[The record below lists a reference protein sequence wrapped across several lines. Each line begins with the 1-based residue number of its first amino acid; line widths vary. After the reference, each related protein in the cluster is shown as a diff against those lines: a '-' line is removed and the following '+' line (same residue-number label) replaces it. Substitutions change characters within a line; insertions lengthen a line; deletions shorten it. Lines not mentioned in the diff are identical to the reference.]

1 MGGTLFI
8 IVWILIGWFNMTD
21 VDLKLKMI
29 SNVPIIIDGIS
40 IYSVSIKQIAEFGYK
55 KYNQAIKIL
64 CISKQEIE
72 SLINEKISPL
82 EFLQMNMIFDPT
94 VKIVLNEI
102 LSLICKANVVY
113 SDKQECFVIGGRLLD
128 KNNFNEVI
136 DIIRKINSVGTT
148 NEPTEH
154 PSNEKAKMI
163 LQKRRKAR
171 MKLMSS
177 SNNNEAL
184 NLYDL
189 VSIVA
194 VGLKLPIDTVTEYS
208 IYQLLDQFKRLMAKE
223 NYETSISSLLHGANK
238 NDLELKHWT
247 GNKSAN

>member
-1 MGGTLFI
+1 MVGTLFI
-8 IVWILIGWFNMTD
+8 RVWILIGWFSMTD
-21 VDLKLKMI
+21 LDLKLKMI
-29 SNVPIIIDGIS
+29 SNVAIIIDGIS
-40 IYSVSIKQIAEFGYK
+40 IYPVSIKQIAEFGYK
-55 KYNQAIKIL
+55 NYNQAIKIL

-72 SLINEKISPL
+72 NLINEKISPL
-82 EFLQMNMIFDPT
+82 EFLQMNMIFDPN
-94 VKIVLNEI
+94 VKIILNEI

-113 SDKQECFVIGGRLLD
+113 SDNQEGFVIGGKLLD

-136 DIIRKINSVGTT
+136 DIIRKINSVENTD
-148 NEPTEH
+148 EPIEN

-163 LQKRRKAR
+163 LEKRRKAR
-171 MKLMSS
+171 MKLMS

-194 VGLKLPIDTVTEYS
+194 VGLKLPIDKVAEYS
-208 IYQLLDQFKRLMAKE
+208 IYRLLDQFKRLMAKE
-223 NYETSISSLLHGANK
+223 HYEISIASLLHGANK

-247 GNKSAN
+247 GNKSIN

>member
-1 MGGTLFI
+1 
-8 IVWILIGWFNMTD
+8 MTD
-21 VDLKLKMI
+21 LDLKLKMI

-40 IYSVSIKQIAEFGYK
+40 IYSVPIKQIAEFGYK
-55 KYNQAIKIL
+55 NYNQAIKIL

-72 SLINEKISPL
+72 SLINEKISSL
-82 EFLQMNMIFDPT
+82 EFLQMNMIFDPN

-102 LSLICKANVVY
+102 LSLICKENVVY
-113 SDKQECFVIGGRLLD
+113 SDKQECFVISGRLLD
-128 KNNFNEVI
+128 KNNFDEVI
-136 DIIRKINSVGTT
+136 DIIRKINSIENTD
-148 NEPTEH
+148 EPTEH

-171 MKLMSS
+171 MRLMSS
-177 SNNNEAL
+177 SNNDETL

-194 VGLKLPIDTVTEYS
+194 VGLKLPIDKVIEYS

-223 NYETSISSLLHGANK
+223 NYETSISSLLQGANK
-238 NDLELKHWT
+238 NDLELKHWA

>member
-1 MGGTLFI
+1 
-8 IVWILIGWFNMTD
+8 MTD
-21 VDLKLKMI
+21 LDLKLKMI

-40 IYSVSIKQIAEFGYK
+40 IYPVFIKQIAEFGYK

-72 SLINEKISPL
+72 SLINEKISPI
-82 EFLQMNMIFDPT
+82 EFLQMNMIFDPN
-94 VKIVLNEI
+94 VKIVLNKI

-113 SDKQECFVIGGRLLD
+113 SDKQEGFVIGGRLLD

-136 DIIRKINSVGTT
+136 DIIRKINSIENT
-148 NEPTEH
+148 NDPIEN

-171 MKLMSS
+171 MKLMR
-177 SNNNEAL
+177 NNNSDEVL
-184 NLYDL
+184 NLCDL

-194 VGLKLPIDTVTEYS
+194 VGLKLPIYTVTEYS

-238 NDLELKHWT
+238 NDLELKHWV
-247 GNKSAN
+247 GK